1 MEDLLDQL
9 RKKAKLECEDAH
21 RKFVAAKNGL
31 AALHVAKLEVI
42 TYFLLASL
50 NNVPCTHYPLTLVLL
65 NPDIYGFKH
74 ILSQIICHWN
84 G

>member
-42 TYFLLASL
+42 TPFLLASL
-50 NNVPCTHYPLTLVLL
+50 NTVPCTH
-65 NPDIYGFKH
+65 
-74 ILSQIICHWN
+74 
-84 G
+84 